1 MNTQH
6 VPPVAYRYRF
16 GFGYGFPSDTVK
28 HRLSILKSAR
38 EYRERRRMYKNY
50 YEPTPF
56 ERLAHI
62 EQLLKERA
70 TA

>member
-16 GFGYGFPSDTVK
+16 GYGSVK

-38 EYRERRRMYKNY
+38 EYRDRRRLYKNY

-56 ERLAHI
+56 ERLTHI
-62 EQLLKERA
+62 EHLIKERS